1 MPVIKRTKKNYLRD
15 LSYEL
20 YILLIYK
27 RSYTKVTNITDISI
41 RLLYVFFPR
50 QRMSKGKRSKKE
62 AEREREK
69 KGMEK
74 SKRIISD
81 ILRIKVVF
89 EWYLFKWGLALLLD
103 GNSVNVAHA

>member
-1 MPVIKRTKKNYLRD
+1 M
-15 LSYEL
+15 
-20 YILLIYK
+20 
-27 RSYTKVTNITDISI
+27 TDISI
-41 RLLYVFFPR
+41 RLLYVFFPC
-50 QRMSKGKRSKKE
+50 QRMSKGKRCKKE

-69 KGMEK
+69 TKKERNG
-74 SKRIISD
+74 KRVKIISD